1 MKTATANG
9 QAYAAAAT
17 NGRTQGTADSSG
29 DATVPRIGIPLAAA
43 AAAASIKI
51 LTVAFVSSLTT
62 GSGSALKEG
71 AQRGDVGDSGVGEV
85 EVREAGE

>member
-29 DATVPRIGIPLAAA
+29 DATVPRIGIPLAA